1 MILQLPFHNIDP
13 VFLNIGGIQLR
24 WYGLMYMLGFVVAYF
39 IMRRLVRQKPL
50 PLSRDDL
57 YDLLFYLI
65 LGLMGGGRI
74 GYVLFYDIGTY
85 LENPFSIVAI
95 WQGGMSFH
103 GGLIGMTLAAILIV
117 HKNRKKGWQFWEIA
131 DMTAV
136 AVPIGLGLG
145 RIGNFI
151 NGELYGRPSTLPW
164 AMVFP
169 DGGSVGRHP
178 SQLYEALLEGL
189 ALFLIVRWVYH
200 LNLRPGAALWSMVS
214 VYGLF
219 RFTVEFLREPDAHI
233 GFDLGPFTRGQL
245 FSFPMLLVGT
255 YFLVSTLRQETEP
268 TAAPPDRRQK
278 RRPKRK

>member
-13 VFLNIGGIQLR
+13 IFLNIGGIQLR
-24 WYGLMYMLGFVVAYF
+24 WYGLMYMAGFIVAYF
-39 IMRRLVRQKPL
+39 IMRGLIRQKTL

-85 LENPFSIVAI
+85 LQNPFSILAI

-117 HKNRKKGWQFWEIA
+117 RKKGWKFWEIA
-131 DMTAV
+131 DLTAV

-169 DGGSVGRHP
+169 DGGNVARHP

-200 LNLRPGAALWSMVS
+200 LNLRQGATLWSMVS

-219 RFTVEFLREPDAHI
+219 RFTIEFLREPDSHI

-245 FSFPMLLVGT
+245 LSFPMFLVGT
-255 YFLVSTLRQETEP
+255 YFLVRTLRQATEP
-268 TAAPPDRRQK
+268 TVVSSSRAQK
-278 RRPKRK
+278 RHLKRK

>member
-24 WYGLMYMLGFVVAYF
+24 WYGLMYMLGFIVAYF
-39 IMRRLVRQKPL
+39 IMRRLVGQKSL

-85 LENPFSIVAI
+85 LENPLSIVAI

-117 HKNRKKGWQFWEIA
+117 RKNRKKGWQFWEIA

-178 SQLYEALLEGL
+178 SQIYEALLEGL

-214 VYGLF
+214 VYSLF

-278 RRPKRK
+278 RHPKRK